1 MKISLSLEGLLE
13 GFCLGTTRGEPREAG
28 ALTAAIILLS
38 QIRALSAHSVSAV
51 TLPFPS
57 QRYVKT

>member
-1 MKISLSLEGLLE
+1 MKISLSLGGRLE
-13 GFCLGTTRGEPREAG
+13 GFCLGTTRGEPHVAG
-28 ALTAAIILLS
+28 ALTAANILLS
-38 QIRALSAHSVSAV
+38 RIRALSAHSVSAV